1 MPDDQPPSSPVT
13 HAAQHRDS
21 LLGVAFP
28 TTHWSLVQSAQKDG
42 ALAAQA
48 MNELCRRY
56 WYPIYAYLRCRGFD
70 RPDAQDITQGFF
82 LHIVTGGLLQHAD
95 RSHGKLRSYLL
106 GALGRHLA
114 DHLRHE
120 RAEKRGG
127 RAIVL
132 PLEVQTAEERFQ
144 NEPIDR
150 RDPESLYLAAWAQ
163 ELLARVQ
170 GDLRTYYTKTSRADL
185 FDALQACLGLD
196 DTLTP
201 YAGLATRFSTSETA
215 MRLQVFRMRRRFG
228 TMLRD
233 EVARTVETP
242 AELEEELAWLSK
254 VLRGG

>member
-1 MPDDQPPSSPVT
+1 
-13 HAAQHRDS
+13 
-21 LLGVAFP
+21 
-28 TTHWSLVQSAQKDG
+28 VQSAQKDG

>member
-28 TTHWSLVQSAQKDG
+28 TTHWSLVQNAQKDG

-82 LHIVTGGLLQHAD
+82 LHIVTSGLLQHAD
-95 RSHGKLRSYLL
+95 RSRGKLRSYLL
-106 GALGRHLA
+106 GALARHLA

-132 PLEVQTAEERFQ
+132 PLETQNAEDRFQ
-144 NEPIDR
+144 NEPVDH
-150 RDPESLYLAAWAQ
+150 RDPESLYLAAWAN
-163 ELLARVQ
+163 
-170 GDLRTYYTKTSRADL
+170 DLIEAVRGQLRLHYSKTGRETL
-185 FDALQACLGLD
+185 FDGLQAFLGLD
-196 DTLTP
+196 DDTTP
-201 YAGLATRFSTSETA
+201 YADLSLQFNASEAA